1 MRTPDS
7 SARLAPA
14 LLALLTLTSC
24 LAGGAS
30 DAAVTPQ
37 RPTVSSDTSTTAE
50 GTLELEAGL
59 ALDPGDSTATPLTL
73 KLGLAPRTELFAG
86 LSPFNTVERRGD
98 DGEGFGDL
106 VLGMRHRLD
115 EGDRKNSFAFQAA
128 GKLPTGDEDEGFSTG
143 EVDFF
148 LAGILTHASE
158 SGPSFT
164 GFYELGIVGD
174 PRRRSDTDLQH
185 VVALALSQPVGEDLS
200 AFGEL
205 ARIDPGI
212 RSDYLL
218 GTFGLAHRAHAG
230 LVVDGAISVGLDD
243 DAPDLVFLVGLTT
256 QLGRLSG
263 DASPGAP

>member
-1 MRTPDS
+1 MRQIY
-7 SARLAPA
+7 LAAATLAA
-14 LLALLTLTSC
+14 LPSC

-59 ALDPGDSTATPLTL
+59 ALDPDDSTATPLAL
-73 KLGLAPRTELFAG
+73 KLGLAERTEVFAG
-86 LSPFNTVERRGD
+86 LSPFNTVERSGD

-106 VLGMRHRLD
+106 VLGMRHRIETSD
-115 EGDRKNSFAFQAA
+115 ERTSYAVQAA
-128 GKLPTGDEDEGFSTG
+128 SKLPTGDEDEGFSTG

-148 LAGILTHASE
+148 LAGIFSRAST

-164 GFYELGIVGD
+164 GFYELGVVGD

-185 VVALALSQPVGEDLS
+185 VVALALSQSVDGDLS

-205 ARIDPGI
+205 ARIDPGVGD
-212 RSDYLL
+212 DYLL

-243 DAPDLVFLVGLTT
+243 DAPDLVFLVGFTT
-256 QLGRLSG
+256 QLGRLARQELIESE
-263 DASPGAP
+263 